1 MGREVWGKFKREGT
15 YVNLWL
21 IHVDVWQKT
30 TQFCKTSIL
39 QLKKYVNLKLKKKR
53 KTLRDIKTF
62 NSGKKNLCFSF
73 PFWCSGRQDKKEF
86 HLK

>member
-53 KTLRDIKTF
+53 KTLRDIKPF
-62 NSGKKNLCFSF
+62 NSGKKKKICASPSLFGAQE
-73 PFWCSGRQDKKEF
+73 GRIRRNF
-86 HLK
+86 I